1 MGPAIKSF
9 NQNTDLVET
18 TTGRWSWLYPLS
30 STAALLAGALFL
42 AAAAGYVA
50 SRIAPGTLV
59 GWVWPFRSNW
69 LIVLFELHAGLAGA
83 QSGQLQGLNLADTVS
98 LALVA
103 VTYLGLYAALR
114 KSSRIGSIVALTQAL
129 LAPVLFVA
137 TQSAGR
143 SGVMGAGLVAS
154 VIMLRG
160 KDFGKVP
167 AFTGI
172 GASALLLLSDF
183 SVGLT
188 HSKIIAGLTGLGY
201 GLLIAWLFLVAWR
214 LFQLRRAGHGSAK

>member
-1 MGPAIKSF
+1 MGTAIKRF

-18 TTGRWSWLYPLS
+18 AAGRWGWLYTLS
-30 STAALLAGALFL
+30 GTAALLAGALFL
-42 AAAAGYVA
+42 AAAAGFVA
-50 SRIAPGTLV
+50 GRLAPGAPL
-59 GWVWPFRSNW
+59 GQVWPFRSDW
-69 LIVLFELHAGLAGA
+69 LIVLFELHAGLAGT
-83 QSGQLQGLNLADTVS
+83 QSGQLQGLDQADIAI

-103 VTYLGLYAALR
+103 ITYLGLYAALR
-114 KSSRIGSIVALTQAL
+114 KSSRIWSIVALAQAL

-154 VIMLRG
+154 VVMLRG
-160 KDFGKVP
+160 KAFGK
-167 AFTGI
+167 ATALLGI
-172 GASALLLLSDF
+172 AASVCLLLSDF

-188 HSKIIAGLTGLGY
+188 QSKIIAGLTGLGY

-214 LFQLRRAGHGSAK
+214 LFQLGWAGHGSAK